1 VPAPLSELDPTDEP
15 EPAITEPVAERP
27 LGEIR
32 EFYRPVAEIEALPE
46 ADVGLAD
53 LVPALDTDDASEDE
67 AFEEELE
74 EAI

>member
-1 VPAPLSELDPTDEP
+1 
-15 EPAITEPVAERP
+15 VAETP
-27 LGEIR
+27 LEELR
-32 EFYRPVAEIEALPE
+32 EFDGPVAEIKALPE
-46 ADVGLAD
+46 ADLELAD